1 MLFADCGFI
10 LMFHDMS
17 FHSLPHSPPP
27 FTHVSR
33 NKQPNAVVGTS
44 LARHTSRGLASPPL
58 LSDNTKLEV
67 PSSICHNVGARSELD
82 SSCARFSLFF
92 AVCLFPSF
100 FSRLP
105 ALEMQVLGLYC
116 FNDTAFPV
124 LRVRSIKMKTPKAT
138 GGGLDM
144 SLQTSFNLG
153 LLSQVKVSD
162 VAKRY

>member
-1 MLFADCGFI
+1 MPQRRSTFRARLILCQVFLVFRCLSVSFI
-10 LMFHDMS
+10 
-17 FHSLPHSPPP
+17 
-27 FTHVSR
+27 
-33 NKQPNAVVGTS
+33 
-44 LARHTSRGLASPPL
+44 
-58 LSDNTKLEV
+58 
-67 PSSICHNVGARSELD
+67 
-82 SSCARFSLFF
+82 
-92 AVCLFPSF
+92 

-116 FNDTAFPV
+116 FNDTGFPF

>member
-1 MLFADCGFI
+1 MPQRRSTFRARLI
-10 LMFHDMS
+10 LCQVFLVFCCLS
-17 FHSLPHSPPP
+17 F
-27 FTHVSR
+27 F
-33 NKQPNAVVGTS
+33 
-44 LARHTSRGLASPPL
+44 
-58 LSDNTKLEV
+58 
-67 PSSICHNVGARSELD
+67 C
-82 SSCARFSLFF
+82 
-92 AVCLFPSF
+92 

-153 LLSQVKVSD
+153 LLSQVKVFW
-162 VAKRY
+162 VAKRF

>member
-1 MLFADCGFI
+1 MTCLSI
-10 LMFHDMS
+10 LCLTLRR
-17 FHSLPHSPPP
+17 HSLTLAATNSQTQSWERHWRGIPAAVWHRRRS
-27 FTHVSR
+27 FRTT
-33 NKQPNAVVGTS
+33 PNWRCLRAYATTS
-44 LARHTSRGLASPPL
+44 EH
-58 LSDNTKLEV
+58 V
-67 PSSICHNVGARSELD
+67 PSSTHLVPGFPC
-82 SSCARFSLFF
+82 FSLS
-92 AVCLFPSF
+92 VCFLHF